1 MDVTDILD
9 PLNDAQREAVTAPAG
24 HLLVLAGA
32 GSGKTRVLVHR
43 IAWLLAT
50 REATPFG
57 ILAVT
62 FTNKAASEMRS
73 RIESMLGRPVGGM
86 WVGTFHGLAHRLLR
100 AHWRDAGLREDFQI
114 LDSEDQL
121 RCVRRVVRD
130 LDLDEQRWPPK
141 QAQWFINARKDE
153 GLRAEHLEGR
163 DDPWTERMLRIYAAY
178 QEACERTGVV
188 DFAELLLRC
197 HELLRDRDDV
207 LAHYRTRFRH
217 VLVDEFQDTNTIQY
231 AWLRLLAGSEGR
243 LCCVGDDD
251 QSVYGWRGARIEN
264 IQQFPKDFAD
274 VATVR
279 LERNYR
285 SSGNILAAANAL
297 IANNQGRMGKSL
309 WTEDGDGEPID
320 VYAGFNDIDEA
331 RFIVAR
337 IRQWVEVGGRRDDIA
352 ILYRTGA
359 QSRVLEE
366 ALLAQGVAYRVYG
379 GLRFYE
385 RAEIRNALAY
395 CRLVANR
402 DDDAAF
408 ERVVNMPPRGIG
420 ARTVDLLRTEA
431 KERGESLWAAARR
444 VIAGGTASPRAA
456 GALRGFLD
464 LIDDIAGGFGVG
476 VGGVRPMCGAPG
488 AGDVP
493 GDGGAPGVGDIPKD
507 GGVPGGPGLGV
518 RPARRLV
525 EGAPGVGD
533 VPPSTPEPP
542 RAGNESPRESDPRS
556 FEGILLH
563 EQIESV
569 IRGSGLL
576 DYYRQEK
583 VDRARTRIENLDELV
598 VAAGQFDFGGE
609 DRAPQGPDEDGE
621 ESGGK
626 GGRRLDGE
634 DRSRLE
640 PLTAF
645 LSHAALESGEE
656 QAAEGEDLVSL
667 MTLHS
672 AKGLEFPVVFICGME
687 EGLFPHSRSSED
699 PAKLEEERRLC
710 YVGMTRAKRK
720 LCLSWAESRRLYGG
734 SDRYSAPSRFLR
746 ELPLDRVEEVRLRG
760 KVSRPGPRV
769 PPRPPRRFAGSEPA
783 GDEADG
789 LRLGQRV
796 QHPKFGEGVVL
807 TYEGQGAHARVQV
820 NFEDGGSKWL
830 VVAYAN
836 LVPV

>member
-1 MDVTDILD
+1 MDVTDILE
-9 PLNDAQREAVTAPAG
+9 PLNDAQREAVIAPAG
-24 HLLVLAGA
+24 HMLVLAGA

-62 FTNKAASEMRS
+62 FTNKAASEMRN

-100 AHWRDAGLREDFQI
+100 THWRDAGLREDFQI
-114 LDSEDQL
+114 LDSDDQL
-121 RCVRRVVRD
+121 RCIRRVLRD

-141 QAQWFINARKDE
+141 QAQGFINARKDE
-153 GLRAEHLEGR
+153 GLRAEHLER
-163 DDPWTERMLRIYAAY
+163 PADLWMERMVRIYAMY
-178 QEACERTGVV
+178 QETCERTGVV

-197 HELLRDRDDV
+197 HELFRDRDDV
-207 LAHYRTRFRH
+207 LAHYRARFRH

-231 AWLRLLAGSEGR
+231 AWLRLLAGSEGH

-264 IQQFPKDFAD
+264 ILQFPRDFAD

-297 IANNQGRMGKSL
+297 IAHNQGRMGKNL

-331 RFIVAR
+331 RFIVSR
-337 IRQWVEVGGRRDDIA
+337 IRQGVEVGGRRDDIA
-352 ILYRTGA
+352 ILYRVSA

-385 RAEIRNALAY
+385 RAEIKNALAY
-395 CRLVANR
+395 CRLIANR

-408 ERVVNMPPRGIG
+408 ERVVNLPPRGIG
-420 ARTVDLLRTEA
+420 ARTVDILRTVA
-431 KERGESLWAAARR
+431 KERGESLWAATRR
-444 VIAGGTASPRAA
+444 TIADGAASPRAA

-464 LIDDIAGGFGVG
+464 LIDELASGSD
-476 VGGVRPMCGAPG
+476 
-488 AGDVP
+488 DV
-493 GDGGAPGVGDIPKD
+493 A
-507 GGVPGGPGLGV
+507 LHE
-518 RPARRLV
+518 LV
-525 EGAPGVGD
+525 E
-533 VPPSTPEPP
+533 STVE
-542 RAGNESPRESDPRS
+542 
-556 FEGILLH
+556 
-563 EQIESV
+563 
-569 IRGSGLL
+569 GSGLL

-583 VDRARTRIENLDELV
+583 VDRAQTRIENLQELV
-598 VAAGQFDFGGE
+598 IAAGQFDF
-609 DRAPQGPDEDGE
+609 
-621 ESGGK
+621 
-626 GGRRLDGE
+626 DGE
-634 DRSRLE
+634 DRGPRDPDAAGDAPGEGDGAQVDGADRNTLT

-656 QAAEGEDLVSL
+656 QAAEGEYLVSL

-672 AKGLEFPVVFICGME
+672 AKGLEFPVVFVSGME

-699 PAKLEEERRLC
+699 PGKLEEERRLC
-710 YVGMTRAKRK
+710 YVGMTRAERK
-720 LCLSWAESRRLYGG
+720 LCLTYAESRRLYGG
-734 SDRYSAPSRFLR
+734 SDRYSTPSRFLR
-746 ELPLDRVEEVRLRG
+746 ELPPDRVEEVRLRG
-760 KVSRPGPRV
+760 RVSRPGLRV
-769 PPRPPRRFAGSEPA
+769 PPRRRAGLEPIR
-783 GDEADG
+783 DETNG

-820 NFEDGGSKWL
+820 NFEDAGSKWL

>member
-1 MDVTDILD
+1 MDVTDILE
-9 PLNDAQREAVTAPAG
+9 PLNDAQREAVTAPPG

-43 IAWLLAT
+43 IAWLLTT

-57 ILAVT
+57 VLAVT
-62 FTNKAASEMRS
+62 FTNKAASEMRN
-73 RIESMLGRPVGGM
+73 RIEAMLDRPVGGM

-121 RCVRRVVRD
+121 RCIRRVLRD

-141 QAQWFINARKDE
+141 QAQGFINARKDE
-153 GLRAEHLEGR
+153 GLRAEHLEDRGDR
-163 DDPWTERMLRIYAAY
+163 WMERMQRIYATY
-178 QEACERTGVV
+178 QETCERTGVV

-197 HELLRDRDDV
+197 HELFRDRDDV
-207 LAHYRTRFRH
+207 LAHYRERFRH
-217 VLVDEFQDTNTIQY
+217 ILVDEFQDTNTIQY
-231 AWLRLLAGSEGR
+231 AWLRLLAGSEGS

-264 IQQFPKDFAD
+264 ILQFPRDFAD

-297 IANNQGRMGKSL
+297 IANNHGRMGKNL

-331 RFIVAR
+331 RFIVSR
-337 IRQWVEVGGRRDDIA
+337 IRQWVDSGGRRDEIA
-352 ILYRTGA
+352 ILYRVSA

-385 RAEIRNALAY
+385 RAEIKNALAY

-408 ERVVNMPPRGIG
+408 ERVVNLPPRGIG
-420 ARTVDLLRTEA
+420 ARTMDILRAEA
-431 KERGESLWAAARR
+431 KERSESLWAAARR
-444 VIAGGTASPRAA
+444 VIADGVASPRAA
-456 GALRGFLD
+456 GALKGFLE
-464 LIDDIAGGFGVG
+464 LIDDIASGF
-476 VGGVRPMCGAPG
+476 
-488 AGDVP
+488 D
-493 GDGGAPGVGDIPKD
+493 DI
-507 GGVPGGPGLGV
+507 
-518 RPARRLV
+518 A
-525 EGAPGVGD
+525 
-533 VPPSTPEPP
+533 
-542 RAGNESPRESDPRS
+542 
-556 FEGILLH
+556 LH
-563 EQIESV
+563 EQIESALE
-569 IRGSGLL
+569 RSGLL
-576 DYYRQEK
+576 EYYRQEK
-583 VDRARTRIENLDELV
+583 VDRAQTRIENLQELV
-598 VAAGQFDFGGE
+598 VAAGQFTF
-609 DRAPQGPDEDGE
+609 
-621 ESGGK
+621 
-626 GGRRLDGE
+626 DGE
-634 DRSRLE
+634 DRE
-640 PLTAF
+640 PQDPLTAF

-656 QAAEGEDLVSL
+656 QAAEGADLVSL

-672 AKGLEFPVVFICGME
+672 AKGLEFPCIFVCGME
-687 EGLFPHSRSSED
+687 EGLFPHSRSSDD
-699 PAKLEEERRLC
+699 PGKLEEERRLC

-720 LCLSWAESRRLYGG
+720 LCMSYAESRRLYGG
-734 SDRYSAPSRFLR
+734 SDRYSTPSRFLR
-746 ELPLDRVEEVRLRG
+746 ELPPERIEEVRLRG
-760 KVSRPGPRV
+760 TVSRPGLRV
-769 PPRPPRRFAGSEPA
+769 PSRRRAATEPMH
-783 GDEADG
+783 DDSNG

-807 TYEGQGAHARVQV
+807 MYEGQGVHARVQV
-820 NFEDGGSKWL
+820 NFEAAGSKWL
-830 VVAYAN
+830 VVGYAN

>member
-24 HLLVLAGA
+24 HMLVLAGA

-50 REATPFG
+50 GEATPFG

-62 FTNKAASEMRS
+62 FTNKAASEMRN

-121 RCVRRVVRD
+121 RCIRRVMRD

-141 QAQWFINARKDE
+141 QAQGFINARKDE
-153 GLRAEHLEGR
+153 GLRAEHLERRG
-163 DDPWTERMLRIYAAY
+163 DLWTERMQHIYATY
-178 QEACERTGVV
+178 QETCERTGVV

-197 HELLRDRDDV
+197 HELFRDREDV
-207 LAHYRTRFRH
+207 LAHYRARLRH

-231 AWLRLLAGSEGR
+231 AWLRLLAGSDGH

-264 IQQFPKDFAD
+264 ILQFPRDFAG
-274 VATVR
+274 VTTVR

-285 SSGNILAAANAL
+285 SSGNILGAANAL
-297 IANNQGRMGKSL
+297 IAHNQGRMGKNL

-320 VYAGFNDIDEA
+320 VYSGFNDIDEA
-331 RFIVAR
+331 RFIVSR
-337 IRQWVEVGGRRDDIA
+337 IRAWVESGGRRDDIA
-352 ILYRTGA
+352 ILYRVSA

-385 RAEIRNALAY
+385 RAEIKSALAY
-395 CRLVANR
+395 CRLIANR

-408 ERVVNMPPRGIG
+408 ERVVNLPPRGIG
-420 ARTVDLLRTEA
+420 ARTVDILRARA
-431 KERGESLWAAARR
+431 KERGTSLWAAARGT
-444 VIAGGTASPRAA
+444 IADGTASPRAA
-456 GALRGFLD
+456 GALSGFLE
-464 LIDDIAGGFGVG
+464 LIDELAH
-476 VGGVRPMCGAPG
+476 
-488 AGDVP
+488 
-493 GDGGAPGVGDIPKD
+493 
-507 GGVPGGPGLGV
+507 GLG
-518 RPARRLV
+518 AI
-525 EGAPGVGD
+525 A
-533 VPPSTPEPP
+533 
-542 RAGNESPRESDPRS
+542 
-556 FEGILLH
+556 LH
-563 EQIESV
+563 EQIESAV
-569 IRGSGLL
+569 QGSGLL

-583 VDRARTRIENLDELV
+583 VDRAQTRVENLQELV
-598 VAAGQFDFGGE
+598 VAAGQFELDAMDRGPRDSDAGDDEAGEGG
-609 DRAPQGPDEDGE
+609 
-621 ESGGK
+621 
-626 GGRRLDGE
+626 GGRFDGD
-634 DRSRLE
+634 DRNA
-640 PLTAF
+640 PHALTAF

-656 QAAEGEDLVSL
+656 QAAEGDDLVSL
-667 MTLHS
+667 MTLHA

-699 PAKLEEERRLC
+699 PGKLEEERRLC
-710 YVGMTRAKRK
+710 YVGMTRAERR
-720 LCLSWAESRRLYGG
+720 LCLSYAESRRLYGG
-734 SDRYSAPSRFLR
+734 ADRHSTPSRFLR
-746 ELPLDRVEEVRLRG
+746 ELPPERVQEVRLRG
-760 KVSRPGPRV
+760 TVSRPGVRV
-769 PPRPPRRFAGSEPA
+769 PPRRRASPDTVPVET
-783 GDEADG
+783 DG

-796 QHPKFGEGVVL
+796 RHRKFGEGVVL
-807 TYEGQGAHARVQV
+807 TCEGQGAHARVQV
-820 NFEDGGSKWL
+820 NFEAAGSKWL

>member
-1 MDVTDILD
+1 MDVTDILE
-9 PLNDAQREAVTAPAG
+9 PLNEAQREAVTAPAG

-43 IAWLLAT
+43 IAWMLAT

-100 AHWRDAGLREDFQI
+100 AHWRDANLREDFQI

-121 RCVRRVVRD
+121 RCIRRVLRD

-153 GLRAEHLEGR
+153 GLRAEHLEARGDR
-163 DDPWTERMLRIYAAY
+163 WMERMLRIYAAY

-197 HELLRDRDDV
+197 HELLRDRADV
-207 LAHYRTRFRH
+207 LAHYRERFH
-217 VLVDEFQDTNTIQY
+217 HILVDEFQDTNTIQY
-231 AWLRLLAGSEGR
+231 AWLRLLAGSQGS

-264 IQQFPKDFAD
+264 IQQFPRDFAD

-297 IANNQGRMGKSL
+297 IANNLGRMGKNL

-337 IRQWVEVGGRRDDIA
+337 IRQWVDSGGRRDDVA
-352 ILYRTGA
+352 ILYRVSA

-366 ALLAQGVAYRVYG
+366 ALLVQSVAYRVYG

-385 RAEIRNALAY
+385 RAEIKNALAY

-402 DDDAAF
+402 DADAAF
-408 ERVVNMPPRGIG
+408 ERVVNLPPRGIG
-420 ARTVDLLRTEA
+420 ARTVDILRAEA
-431 KERGESLWAAARR
+431 KERGESLWAAARQ
-444 VIAGGTASPRAA
+444 VIADGVASPRAT

-464 LIDDIAGGFGVG
+464 LIDGIASGFDDIA
-476 VGGVRPMCGAPG
+476 
-488 AGDVP
+488 
-493 GDGGAPGVGDIPKD
+493 
-507 GGVPGGPGLGV
+507 
-518 RPARRLV
+518 
-525 EGAPGVGD
+525 
-533 VPPSTPEPP
+533 
-542 RAGNESPRESDPRS
+542 
-556 FEGILLH
+556 LH
-563 EQIESV
+563 EQIESAV
-569 IRGSGLL
+569 ETSGLL

-583 VDRARTRIENLDELV
+583 VDRAQTRIENLQELV
-598 VAAGQFDFGGE
+598 VAAGQFSFDGD
-609 DRAPQGPDEDGE
+609 DREPQD
-621 ESGGK
+621 
-626 GGRRLDGE
+626 
-634 DRSRLE
+634 

-656 QAAEGEDLVSL
+656 QAADGEDLVSL

-672 AKGLEFPVVFICGME
+672 AKGLEFPVVFVCGME
-687 EGLFPHSRSSED
+687 EGLFPHSRSSDD
-699 PAKLEEERRLC
+699 PDKLEEERRLC

-720 LCLSWAESRRLYGG
+720 LCMSYAESRRLYGG
-734 SDRYSAPSRFLR
+734 SDRYSTPSRFLR
-746 ELPLDRVEEVRLRG
+746 ELPPERVEEVRLRG
-760 KVSRPGPRV
+760 RVSRPGLRV
-769 PPRPPRRFAGSEPA
+769 PRRRRAGPEPMH
-783 GDEADG
+783 DESNG

-807 TYEGQGAHARVQV
+807 MYEGQGAHARVQV
-820 NFEDGGSKWL
+820 NFEDAGSKWL